1 MMMKLNTLKYL
12 FKEGFTG
19 LWRNRTMAFASAGT
33 IILCFM
39 ILGATYII
47 GTNIDNGMEQIEKK
61 FGVVAYIEEDCTESE
76 TLNLQNKIET
86 MSNVAELKYIS
97 KEAALEIFSKDNE
110 KEELFEVFKEDN
122 PLPAS
127 FEITVVDI
135 KTQSELVAEIEKL
148 EGIDEAK
155 YLETE
160 SETLINIRK
169 TINYINY
176 IVIVCLVVVGLLLM
190 SNTIKLTVLIRK
202 REINIMKYVGATDT
216 FIRVPF
222 IIEGILVGTFAAVLS
237 VGIIWGGYDWMV
249 DIATGATGLLSGVN
263 MIPVFDIIK
272 VLLPL
277 YLSLGVG
284 IGMIGSAIAVRRH
297 LKV

>member
-1 MMMKLNTLKYL
+1 MMRLNTLKYL
-12 FKEGFTG
+12 FKEGFVG

-33 IILCFM
+33 IILCLM

-47 GTNIDNGMEQIEKK
+47 GRNIDHGMMEIEKQ
-61 FGVVAYIEEDCTESE
+61 FGVVAYIDDELSE
-76 TLNLQNKIET
+76 TET
-86 MSNVAELKYIS
+86 LSLKNEVEQISNVDKLEYIS
-97 KEAALEIFSKDNE
+97 KEKALEIFSKDNE
-110 KEELFEVFKEDN
+110 KEELFEMFKEDN

-135 KTQSELVAEIEKL
+135 KAQSELVEEIEKL

-160 SETLINIRK
+160 SETLISVRN

-176 IVIVCLVVVGLLLM
+176 IVIICLVVVGLLLM

-222 IIEGILVGTFAAVLS
+222 IIEGILVGIFAA
-237 VGIIWGGYDWMV
+237 GISIGAIWAGYDYILTMATSNTGILAGLQMV
-249 DIATGATGLLSGVN
+249 
-263 MIPVFDIIK
+263 PVVEVIK

-277 YLSLGVG
+277 YLGLGVG